1 MITSCITSW
10 KPLLHRSTL
19 VVSLLASVAV
29 ARDRE
34 PRVRNVYL
42 RGNPKDQAT
51 SVYVTGEVVTVLRFQ
66 QPCDPARTKLL
77 GWEGR
82 FEPVDCAGKRVLVE
96 PLQNLKP
103 EDRFLLLVT
112 LEDGKELPFTV
123 TAIEHEH
130 KKWEWP
136 DQQVN
141 VFLDPESPVALRK
154 QLDDTLAR
162 ERILEEAHRRHWR
175 ENTADH
181 ALARLV
187 KKGAINLTQLR
198 ARRHWFFK
206 KEGVDIDA
214 TFLAV
219 EGKAAVLFQLT
230 NRDPS
235 KTWSLAEVRLRTTR
249 PGEKAPILFGEAR
262 PFALQKDW
270 EELAPGASGTFAV
283 VVDKSAFTS
292 QEGPCNLTVELY
304 RHDGLLVGH
313 VVLDRRFVR

>member
-1 MITSCITSW
+1 MITSYITSG

-19 VVSLLASVAV
+19 LVSLLASVAV

-42 RGNPKDQAT
+42 RGNPKHQAT

-66 QPCDPARTKLL
+66 RPCDPARTKML

-82 FEPVDCAGKRVLVE
+82 FEPVECAGKRVLVE

-123 TAIEHEH
+123 TAIGKE
-130 KKWEWP
+130 EWKLP

-141 VFLDPESPVALRK
+141 VFLDPSSPAALRK
-154 QLDDTLAR
+154 RLDDTLAR
-162 ERILEEAHRRHWR
+162 ERILEEANWRHWE

-181 ALARLV
+181 ALAKLV

-206 KEGVDIDA
+206 KEGVDMDA
-214 TFLAV
+214 TFLTG

-235 KTWSLAEVRLRTTR
+235 KPWSLAEVRLRTTR

>member
-1 MITSCITSW
+1 MITSYITSG

-19 VVSLLASVAV
+19 LVSLLASVAV

-42 RGNPKDQAT
+42 RDNPKNQAQR
-51 SVYVTGEVVTVLRFQ
+51 VYVTGEVVTVLRFQ
-66 QPCDPARTKLL
+66 RPCDPARTKML

-82 FEPVDCAGKRVLVE
+82 FEPVECAGKRVLVE
-96 PLQNLKP
+96 PLQNLEP

-123 TAIEHEH
+123 TAIGKE
-130 KKWEWP
+130 EWKLP

-141 VFLDPESPVALRK
+141 VFLDPSSPAALRK
-154 QLDDTLAR
+154 RLDDTLAR
-162 ERILEEAHRRHWR
+162 ERILEEANWRHWE

-181 ALARLV
+181 ALAKLV

-206 KEGVDIDA
+206 KEGVDMDA
-214 TFLAV
+214 TFLTG

-235 KTWSLAEVRLRTTR
+235 KPWSLAEVRLRTTR

>member
-1 MITSCITSW
+1 MITSYITSW

-19 VVSLLASVAV
+19 LVCLLASVAV

-42 RGNPKDQAT
+42 RGNPKHQAT

-123 TAIEHEH
+123 TAIAQNKE
-130 KKWEWP
+130 WDWP

-141 VFLDPESPVALRK
+141 VFLDPESPAALRK
-154 QLDDTLAR
+154 QLDDTQAR
-162 ERILEEAHRRHWR
+162 ERRLKEANERHWR
-175 ENTADH
+175 ENTTDH

-198 ARRHWFFK
+198 ARQRWTFK
-206 KEGVDIDA
+206 KDRVDLVA
-214 TFLAV
+214 TVLTDKA
-219 EGKAAVLFQLT
+219 KAAVLVQVT
-230 NRDPS
+230 NRDPA
-235 KTWSLAEVRLRTTR
+235 KPWSLAEARVLTTR
-249 PGEKAPILFGEAR
+249 SGERAPILFGEAR

-270 EELAPGASGTFAV
+270 EELAPGESGTLAI
-283 VVDKSAFTS
+283 VVDRSAFTS
-292 QEGPCNLTVELY
+292 QEGPCDLTVELY

-313 VVLDRRFVR
+313 AVLDRRLVR

>member
-1 MITSCITSW
+1 MITSYITSG

-19 VVSLLASVAV
+19 LVCLLASVAV

-42 RGNPKDQAT
+42 RDNPKNQAQR
-51 SVYVTGEVVTVLRFQ
+51 VYVTGEVVTVLRFQ
-66 QPCDPARTKLL
+66 RPCDPARTKML

-82 FEPVDCAGKRVLVE
+82 FEPVECAGKRVLVE
-96 PLQNLKP
+96 PLQNLEP

-123 TAIEHEH
+123 TAIGKE
-130 KKWEWP
+130 EWKLP

-141 VFLDPESPVALRK
+141 VFLDPSSPAALRK
-154 QLDDTLAR
+154 RLDDTLAR
-162 ERILEEAHRRHWR
+162 ERILEEANWRHWE

-181 ALARLV
+181 ALAKLV

-206 KEGVDIDA
+206 KEGVDMDA
-214 TFLAV
+214 TFLTG

-235 KTWSLAEVRLRTTR
+235 KPWSLAEVRLRTTR